1 MNNVL
6 ETTETSFQNDV
17 LKSTEPVVV
26 DFYAPWCGPCKAL
39 APVLGQLAQEFD
51 GRVRF
56 TKVNVDEANGLAA
69 QFNISGVP
77 TLMLFSQG
85 APVAMMAGMVPPAT
99 LRRWI
104 EKNLPLPVAGK

>member
-1 MNNVL
+1 MNEIREINSERFEPEVL
-6 ETTETSFQNDV
+6 HSPIPV
-17 LKSTEPVVV
+17 LV

-56 TKVNVDEANGLAA
+56 TKVNVDESNGLAA
-69 QFNISGVP
+69 QFNITGVP

-85 APVAMMAGMVPPAT
+85 APVAMMAGMVPAAT
-99 LRRWI
+99 LRNWI
-104 EKNLPLPVAGK
+104 EKNLPLPVAGR